1 MATNVE
7 ILEQVKTGAP
17 NTATYR
23 GALVALIPFVPVVA
37 TIITILAF
45 GILIYAPA
53 KFPLFSPQKCPSND
67 PSCYWG
73 LDPVLVHLLPLLVG
87 TLLALFLWFFVAG
100 FYRRLTAVD
109 RANEKSYYAILNHLS
124 NLNYHIDTFSDAKGK
139 PPATPPVAPP
149 AAPPVPGVATLP
161 LTTQSAS
168 EPVSLLKRSKEAQL
182 PATPFST
189 SEQSPG
195 PMPEVAYY
203 RDALCTT
210 LLQPGTQWILGGG
223 YSQLWDLVNAAE
235 EALFIVVP
243 SQDVVGE
250 AIYDEM
256 RLNDSKIEN
265 RDEWTKKLRRAVED
279 LDHNALY
286 YLKPVAV
293 VPGPTPGG
301 TVPPTPSPTPTPAL
315 GETVPPAPTSSLT
328 LTPAPGGTAPPAP
341 PPSPPVVEQ
350 ETKQQEQARVIL
362 REVRKTING
371 FNTDKWDDLIS
382 ARNQLLGTMI
392 FVGLVVYIFI
402 GFATFLQINPQH
414 LVVAAIL
421 ALIGALAGLVGRWRD
436 ELQTASAL
444 DDYRLSTARLVVT
457 PLLAGV
463 AAVIGVL
470 AVAKTTSL
478 DTIYEF
484 GTLPSNLII
493 AVVFGLT
500 PNLLIDQLR
509 KKADG
514 YKADLQST
522 QPTSG
527 G

>member
-17 NTATYR
+17 HTATYR

-45 GILIYAPA
+45 GILIYAPS
-53 KFPLFSPQKCPSND
+53 KFPLFSPKKCPSND

-73 LDPVLVHLLPLLVG
+73 LEPVLVHLLPLLVG
-87 TLLALFLWFFVAG
+87 TLLALLLWLFVAG

-124 NLNYHIDTFSDAKGK
+124 NLNYHIDAISDSKGE

-149 AAPPVPGVATLP
+149 ASPPAPGVPATP
-161 LTTQSAS
+161 TPPASQSARG
-168 EPVSLLKRSKEAQL
+168 PVSLFKRSTAAQL
-182 PATPFST
+182 PATVFST
-189 SEQSPG
+189 PEQLQG
-195 PMPEVAYY
+195 LMREVVYY
-203 RDALCTT
+203 RDALCTA

-235 EALFIVVP
+235 EALFIVTPCQNVI
-243 SQDVVGE
+243 GE

-256 RLNDSKIEN
+256 RLNDAKIEN

-293 VPGPTPGG
+293 VPGPVPGG
-301 TVPPTPSPTPTPAL
+301 AVSPAPTPSS
-315 GETVPPAPTSSLT
+315 AP
-328 LTPAPGGTAPPAP
+328 TPAPGGTVSPAP
-341 PPSPPVVEQ
+341 PPSPPVTDQ
-350 ETKQQEQARVIL
+350 EKKQQAQARVIL
-362 REVRKTING
+362 REVRKTIND
-371 FNTDKWDDLIS
+371 FNTEKWDVLIS

-392 FVGLVVYIFI
+392 FVGLVVYVFI
-402 GFATFLQINPQH
+402 GFATFLQINSQH

-421 ALIGALAGLVGRWRD
+421 ALIGALAGLIGRWRD
-436 ELQTASAL
+436 EMQTDSAL

-470 AVAKTTSL
+470 AVAKATSL
-478 DTIYEF
+478 NDIYQF

-527 G
+527 S